1 MAEINKEEMIG
12 IVEDNI
18 KKLEDKS
25 FNVFFFVIDTKGNP
39 SGSLAYIYRTALAL
53 SKLGY
58 NVSMLHQEEEFVGV
72 GDWLGEAYAE
82 LPHHN
87 IEKENV
93 EISASD
99 FLFIPEILSSV
110 MSQTKTLP
118 CKRVIILQNHNF
130 FADFM
135 PVGVTPFDLNINE
148 MVVPTNTLKDIIDTY
163 FPNIHTHIVR
173 PEIAPVFRNNDHPK
187 KLLINVVSRSQD
199 DINRIVKPFYWKY
212 PVYKW
217 VSFRD
222 LRGVTRETF
231 ADALREGAITIWI
244 DDVTD
249 FGYSALEA
257 AKSGSITLA
266 KVPAT
271 PTDWTYVTEKRDEG
285 EMTALNP
292 AFIWFDD
299 LNRVPD
305 MIASVVRTWTLDRIP
320 QELYDNLA
328 SAADNYS
335 PEKALEDIQREYA
348 NGMFAKRLS
357 DFQEVLGQIKND
369 KLTPNDLK
377 RNE

>member
-1 MAEINKEEMIG
+1 MAEINKEEMMKI
-12 IVEDNI
+12 IEDNI
-18 KKLEDKS
+18 KKMEDKS

-39 SGSLAYIYRTALAL
+39 SGAIEYVYRTALDL
-53 SKLGY
+53 SKMGY
-58 NVSMLHQEEEFVGV
+58 NVSMLHQEEDFVGV

-118 CKRVIILQNHNF
+118 CKRIMILQNHRF
-130 FADFM
+130 MADFM

-148 MVVPTNTLKDIIDTY
+148 VITTTHTLKDIVDTY
-163 FPNIHTHIVR
+163 FPGIHTHIVR
-173 PEIAPVFRNNDHPK
+173 PAIAPVFRNNDSPK
-187 KLLINVVSRSQD
+187 KLIINVVSRNQD
-199 DINRIVKPFYWKY
+199 DINRIVKPFYWRY

-222 LRGVTRETF
+222 LRGVTQDVF
-231 ADALREGAITIWI
+231 ADALREGAITIWLDEI
-244 DDVTD
+244 SD

-257 AKSGSITLA
+257 AKSGSITIA
-266 KVPAT
+266 RVPAT
-271 PTDWTYVTEKRDEG
+271 PTDWTFVNGTDGDG
-285 EMTALNP
+285 EQSGLNP

-299 LNRVPD
+299 MERVPD

-320 QELYDNLA
+320 QELYDNLS
-328 SAADNYS
+328 SAADEYS
-335 PEKALEDIQREYA
+335 VEKHLEDVQKEYVE
-348 NGMFAKRLS
+348 NIFAKRLA
-357 DFQEVLGQIKND
+357 DFKEVLGQVKND
-369 KLTPNDLK
+369 KITPNDLK
-377 RNE
+377 

>member
-1 MAEINKEEMIG
+1 MAEINKEEMLR
-12 IVEDNI
+12 IVEENI
-18 KKLEDKS
+18 KKMEDKS

-39 SGSLAYIYRTALAL
+39 SGSLEYIYRTALTL
-53 SKLGY
+53 KELGY
-58 NVSMLHQEEEFVGV
+58 NVAMLHQEEEFVGV
-72 GDWLGEAYAE
+72 RDWLGAAAAD

-118 CKRVIILQNHNF
+118 CKRVIVLQNHSF
-130 FADFM
+130 MADFM
-135 PVGVTPFDLNINE
+135 PVGVTPFDVNINE
-148 MVVPTNTLKDIIDTY
+148 MVVTTNTLKDLADSY
-163 FPNIHTHIVR
+163 FPGIKTHVVR
-173 PEIAPVFRNNDHPK
+173 PMINPVFRNNDTPK
-187 KLLINVVSRSQD
+187 KLIINVVSRSQD
-199 DINRIVKPFYWKY
+199 DISRIVKPFYWKY

-222 LRGVTRETF
+222 LRGVTQEVF
-231 ADALREGAITIWI
+231 SDALREGAITIWMDEI
-244 DDVTD
+244 SD

-257 AKSGSITLA
+257 AKSGSIVLA

-271 PTDWTYVTEKRDEG
+271 PTDWTFVYEESEDGKSASNG
-285 EMTALNP
+285 LNP

-305 MIASVVRTWTLDRIP
+305 MVASIIRTWTLDKIP
-320 QELYDNLA
+320 QELYDNVA
-328 SAADNYS
+328 HVADDYNYDAHKADV
-335 PEKALEDIQREYA
+335 EKEY
-348 NGMFAKRLS
+348 GDEMFKKRLS
-357 DFQEVLGQIKND
+357 DFKEVLAQIKND

-377 RNE
+377 

>member
-1 MAEINKEEMIG
+1 MAEINKEEMIRV
-12 IVEDNI
+12 VEENI
-18 KKLEDKS
+18 KKMEDKE

-39 SGSLAYIYRTALAL
+39 SGSLEYIYRTAMNL
-53 SKLGY
+53 KDLGY
-58 NVSMLHQEEEFVGV
+58 NVSILHQEEEFVGV
-72 GDWLGEAYAE
+72 GDWLGEAFAE

-87 IEKENV
+87 IEKENI
-93 EISASD
+93 EIAASD

-118 CKRVIILQNHNF
+118 CKRIIILQNHNF
-130 FADFM
+130 LADFM

-148 MVVPTNTLKDIIDTY
+148 MITTTKTLKDLADSY
-163 FPNIHTHIVR
+163 FPGIRTHIVR
-173 PEIAPVFRNNDHPK
+173 PYISPMFRNNDTPK
-187 KLLINVVSRSQD
+187 KLIINVVSRSQD

-222 LRGVTRETF
+222 LRGVTQEVF
-231 ADALREGAITIWI
+231 SDALREGAITVWM
-244 DDVTD
+244 DEVSD

-266 KVPAT
+266 KVPNT
-271 PTDWTYVTEKRDEG
+271 PTDWTFVHESNENG
-285 EMTALNP
+285 ESNGLNP

-320 QELYDNLA
+320 DELYDNMKT
-328 SAADNYS
+328 AANDYS
-335 PEKALEDIQREYA
+335 PEMAIKDIQKEYID
-348 NGMFAKRLS
+348 GLFAKRLS
-357 DFQEVLGQIKND
+357 DFKEVLGQIKND
-369 KLTPNDLK
+369 KLTPNDIK
-377 RNE
+377 

>member
-1 MAEINKEEMIG
+1 MAELNKEEMIRV
-12 IVEDNI
+12 VEENI
-18 KKLEDKS
+18 KKMENKS

-39 SGSLAYIYRTALAL
+39 SGSLEYIYRTALTL
-53 SKLGY
+53 KGLGY
-58 NVSMLHQEEEFVGV
+58 NVAMLHQEEEFVGV
-72 GDWLGEAYAE
+72 RDWLGDAAAD

-93 EISASD
+93 EISACD

-130 FADFM
+130 MADFM
-135 PVGVTPFDLNINE
+135 PVGVTPFDVNINE
-148 MVVPTNTLKDIIDTY
+148 VVTTTNALKDIVDEY
-163 FPNIHTHIVR
+163 FPGIKTHIVR
-173 PEIAPVFRNNDHPK
+173 PVINPVFRNNSNPK
-187 KLLINVVSRSQD
+187 KLIINVVSRSQD
-199 DINRIVKPFYWKY
+199 DISRIVKPFYWKY

-222 LRGVTRETF
+222 LRGVTQEVF

-244 DDVTD
+244 DEISD

-257 AKSGSITLA
+257 AKSGSIVIA
-266 KVPAT
+266 KVPDT
-271 PTDWTYVTEKRDEG
+271 STDWTYVYEESEDGKN
-285 EMTALNP
+285 ASNCLNP

-299 LNRVPD
+299 IRRVPD

-328 SAADNYS
+328 KAADNYTYDAHLS
-335 PEKALEDIQREYA
+335 DIEKEYVQELF
-348 NGMFAKRLS
+348 NKRLS
-357 DFQEVLGQIKND
+357 DFKEVLAQIKNN
-369 KLTPNDLK
+369 KLTPNDIK
-377 RNE
+377 

>member
-1 MAEINKEEMIG
+1 MAEINKEEMMKI
-12 IVEDNI
+12 IEDNI
-18 KKLEDKS
+18 KKMEDKS

-39 SGSLAYIYRTALAL
+39 SGAIEYVYRTALDL
-53 SKLGY
+53 SKMGY
-58 NVSMLHQEEEFVGV
+58 NVSMLHQEEDFVGV

-118 CKRVIILQNHNF
+118 CKRIMILQNHRF
-130 FADFM
+130 MADFM

-148 MVVPTNTLKDIIDTY
+148 VSTTTHTLKDIVDTY
-163 FPNIHTHIVR
+163 FPGIHTHIVR
-173 PEIAPVFRNNDHPK
+173 PAIAPVFRNNDSPK
-187 KLLINVVSRSQD
+187 KLIINVVSRNQD
-199 DINRIVKPFYWKY
+199 DINRIVKPFYWRY

-222 LRGVTRETF
+222 LRGVTQDVF
-231 ADALREGAITIWI
+231 ADALREGAITIWLDEI
-244 DDVTD
+244 SD

-257 AKSGSITLA
+257 AKSGSITIA
-266 KVPAT
+266 RVPAT
-271 PTDWTYVTEKRDEG
+271 PTDWTFVNGTDGDG
-285 EMTALNP
+285 EQSGLNP

-299 LNRVPD
+299 MERVPD

-320 QELYDNLA
+320 QELYDNLS
-328 SAADNYS
+328 SAADEYS
-335 PEKALEDIQREYA
+335 VEKHLEDVQKEYVE
-348 NGMFAKRLS
+348 NIFAKRLA
-357 DFQEVLGQIKND
+357 DFKEVLGQVKND
-369 KLTPNDLK
+369 KITPNDLK
-377 RNE
+377 

>member
-1 MAEINKEEMIG
+1 MAELNKEEMIRV
-12 IVEDNI
+12 VEENI
-18 KKLEDKS
+18 KKMENKS

-39 SGSLAYIYRTALAL
+39 SGSLEYIYRTALTL
-53 SKLGY
+53 KGLGY
-58 NVSMLHQEEEFVGV
+58 NVAMLHQEEEFVGV
-72 GDWLGEAYAE
+72 RDWLGDAAAD

-93 EISASD
+93 EISACD

-130 FADFM
+130 MADFM
-135 PVGVTPFDLNINE
+135 PVGVTPFDVNINE
-148 MVVPTNTLKDIIDTY
+148 VVTTTNALKDIVDEY
-163 FPNIHTHIVR
+163 FPGIKTHIVR
-173 PEIAPVFRNNDHPK
+173 PVINPVFRNNSNPK
-187 KLLINVVSRSQD
+187 KLIINVVSRSQD
-199 DINRIVKPFYWKY
+199 DISRIVKPFYWKY

-222 LRGVTRETF
+222 LRGVTQEVF

-244 DDVTD
+244 DEISD

-257 AKSGSITLA
+257 AKSGSIVIA
-266 KVPAT
+266 KVPDT
-271 PTDWTYVTEKRDEG
+271 PTDWTYVYEESEDGKN
-285 EMTALNP
+285 ASNCLNQ

-299 LNRVPD
+299 IHRVPD

-328 SAADNYS
+328 KAADNYTYDAHLS
-335 PEKALEDIQREYA
+335 DIEKEYVQELF
-348 NGMFAKRLS
+348 NKRLS
-357 DFQEVLGQIKND
+357 DFKEVLAQIKNN
-369 KLTPNDLK
+369 KLTPNDIK
-377 RNE
+377 

>member
-1 MAEINKEEMIG
+1 MAEINKEEMLR
-12 IVEDNI
+12 IVEENI
-18 KKLEDKS
+18 KKMEEKS

-39 SGSLAYIYRTALAL
+39 SGSLEYIYRTALTL
-53 SKLGY
+53 KELGY
-58 NVSMLHQEEEFVGV
+58 NVAMLHQEEEFVGV
-72 GDWLGEAYAE
+72 RDWLGDAAAD

-99 FLFIPEILSSV
+99 FLFVPEILSSV

-118 CKRVIILQNHNF
+118 CKRVIILQNHSF
-130 FADFM
+130 MADFM
-135 PVGVTPFDLNINE
+135 PVGVTPFDVNINE
-148 MVVPTNTLKDIIDTY
+148 MVVTTNALKDIADSY
-163 FPNIHTHIVR
+163 FPGIKTHVVR
-173 PEIAPVFRNNDHPK
+173 PMINPVFRNNDTPK
-187 KLLINVVSRSQD
+187 KLIINVVSRNQD

-222 LRGVTRETF
+222 LRGVTQEVF
-231 ADALREGAITIWI
+231 SDALREGALTIWMDEI
-244 DDVTD
+244 SD

-257 AKSGSITLA
+257 AKSGSIVLA

-271 PTDWTYVTEKRDEG
+271 PTDWTFVHEESEDGKAASNG
-285 EMTALNP
+285 LNP

-305 MIASVVRTWTLDRIP
+305 MIASVVRTWTLDKVP
-320 QELYDNLA
+320 HELYDNLA
-328 SAADNYS
+328 HAADVYTYDAHKADV
-335 PEKALEDIQREYA
+335 EKEY
-348 NGMFAKRLS
+348 GDEMFKKRLS
-357 DFQEVLGQIKND
+357 DFKEVLAQIKND

-377 RNE
+377 

>member
-1 MAEINKEEMIG
+1 MAELNKEEMIRV
-12 IVEDNI
+12 VEENI
-18 KKLEDKS
+18 KKLENKS
-25 FNVFFFVIDTKGNP
+25 FNIFFFVIDTKGNP
-39 SGSLAYIYRTALAL
+39 SGSLEYIYRTALTL
-53 SKLGY
+53 KNLGY
-58 NVSMLHQEEEFVGV
+58 NVAMLHQEEEFVGV
-72 GDWLGEAYAE
+72 EDWLGEEAAN

-130 FADFM
+130 LADFM
-135 PVGVTPFDLNINE
+135 PVGVTPFDVNINE
-148 MVVPTNTLKDIIDTY
+148 MVVTTDALKDIADEY
-163 FPNIHTHIVR
+163 FPGIKTHIVR
-173 PEIAPVFRNNDHPK
+173 PMIDPVFRNNDTPK
-187 KLLINVVSRSQD
+187 KLIINVVSRSQD
-199 DINRIVKPFYWKY
+199 DISRIVKPFYWKY

-222 LRGVTRETF
+222 LRGVTQEVF

-244 DDVTD
+244 DEISD

-257 AKSGSITLA
+257 AKSGSIVLA

-271 PTDWTYVTEKRDEG
+271 PTDWTYVHEVTEGG
-285 EMTALNP
+285 ESNGLNP

-299 LNRVPD
+299 IRRVPD
-305 MIASVVRTWTLDRIP
+305 MVASVVRTWTLDRVP

-328 SAADNYS
+328 KVADDYTYDAHRKDV
-335 PEKALEDIQREYA
+335 EKEYVT
-348 NGMFAKRLS
+348 GLFTKRLS
-357 DFQEVLGQIKND
+357 DFKEVLAQIKNN

-377 RNE
+377 

>member
-1 MAEINKEEMIG
+1 MTEINKEEMLRV
-12 IVEDNI
+12 VEENI
-18 KKLEDKS
+18 KKLEDKT

-39 SGSLAYIYRTALAL
+39 SGALEYIYRTAMELND
-53 SKLGY
+53 LGY
-58 NVSMLHQEEEFVGV
+58 NVSMLHQEEEFIGV
-72 GDWLGEAYAE
+72 GDWLGESFAQ

-118 CKRVIILQNHNF
+118 CKRVMILQNHNF
-130 FADFM
+130 LADFM

-148 MVVPTNTLKDIIDTY
+148 VVTTTNTLKDLTDSY
-163 FPNIHTHIVR
+163 FPGIKTHVVR
-173 PEIAPVFRNNDHPK
+173 PMISPVFRNNNNPK
-187 KLLINVVSRSQD
+187 KLLINVVSRLQD

-222 LRGVTRETF
+222 LRGVTQEVF
-231 ADALREGAITIWI
+231 SDALRDGAITIWM

-257 AKSGSITLA
+257 AKSGSIVLA
-266 KVPAT
+266 KVPST
-271 PTDWTYVTEKRDEG
+271 PTDWTFVNEVTEDG
-285 EMTALNP
+285 ESNGLNP

-305 MIASVVRTWTLDRIP
+305 MIASVVRTWTLDRVP
-320 QELYDNLA
+320 DELYDKMKD
-328 SAADNYS
+328 AANEYTPD
-335 PEKALEDIQREYA
+335 KARLDIQKEYID
-348 NGMFAKRLS
+348 GMFSKRLA
-357 DFQEVLGQIKND
+357 DFKEVLGQIKNNN
-369 KLTPNDLK
+369 LTPDDIK
-377 RNE
+377 

>member
-1 MAEINKEEMIG
+1 MAELNKEEMLRV
-12 IVEDNI
+12 VEDNI
-18 KKLEDKS
+18 QKMENKT

-39 SGSLAYIYRTALAL
+39 SGSIEYIYRTALTL
-53 SKLGY
+53 KELGY
-58 NVSMLHQEEEFVGV
+58 NVSILHQEEEFVGV
-72 GDWLGEAYAE
+72 RDWLGDAAAD

-118 CKRVIILQNHNF
+118 CKRVIILQNHSF
-130 FADFM
+130 MADFM
-135 PVGVTPFDLNINE
+135 PVGVTPFDVNINE
-148 MVVPTNTLKDIIDTY
+148 IVTTTNALKDIMDEY
-163 FPNIHTHIVR
+163 FPGIKTHVVR
-173 PEIAPVFRNNDHPK
+173 PMINPVFRNNDVPK
-187 KLLINVVSRSQD
+187 KLIVNVVSRSQD
-199 DINRIVKPFYWKY
+199 DINRIIKPFYWKY

-222 LRGVTRETF
+222 LRGVTQEVF

-244 DDVTD
+244 DEVSD

-257 AKSGSITLA
+257 AKSGSIVLA

-271 PTDWTYVTEKRDEG
+271 PTDWTYVYNESEDGKEASNG
-285 EMTALNP
+285 LNP

-299 LNRVPD
+299 LRRVPD
-305 MIASVVRTWTLDRIP
+305 MVASVVRTWTLDRIP
-320 QELYDNLA
+320 QELYDNL
-328 SAADNYS
+328 SKAANDYS
-335 PEKALEDIQREYA
+335 YDAHKTDVEKEY
-348 NGMFAKRLS
+348 GQELFAKRLS
-357 DFQEVLGQIKND
+357 DFKEVLAQIKNN

-377 RNE
+377 

>member
-1 MAEINKEEMIG
+1 MAEINKEEMIRV
-12 IVEDNI
+12 VEENI
-18 KKLEDKS
+18 KKMEDKE

-39 SGSLAYIYRTALAL
+39 SGSLEYIYRTAMNL
-53 SKLGY
+53 KDLGY
-58 NVSMLHQEEEFVGV
+58 NVSILHQEEEFVGV
-72 GDWLGEAYAE
+72 GDWLGEAFAE

-87 IEKENV
+87 IEKENI
-93 EISASD
+93 EIAASD

-118 CKRVIILQNHNF
+118 CKRIIILQNHNF
-130 FADFM
+130 LADFM

-148 MVVPTNTLKDIIDTY
+148 MITTTKTLKDLADSY
-163 FPNIHTHIVR
+163 FPGIRTHIVR
-173 PEIAPVFRNNDHPK
+173 PYISPMFRNNDTPK
-187 KLLINVVSRSQD
+187 KLIINVVSRSQD

-222 LRGVTRETF
+222 LRGVTQEVF
-231 ADALREGAITIWI
+231 SDALREGAITVWM
-244 DDVTD
+244 DEVSD

-266 KVPAT
+266 KVPNT
-271 PTDWTYVTEKRDEG
+271 PTDWTFVHESNENG
-285 EMTALNP
+285 ESNGLNP

-320 QELYDNLA
+320 DELYDNMKT
-328 SAADNYS
+328 AANDYS
-335 PEKALEDIQREYA
+335 PEMAIKDIQKEYID
-348 NGMFAKRLS
+348 GLFAKRLS
-357 DFQEVLGQIKND
+357 DFKEVLGQIKND

-377 RNE
+377 